1 MKAAKFAKLGTI
13 LIGASV
19 MLAGAC
25 STNSRRF
32 LSAVELEQEPSFRA
46 LVERVSI
53 QNLQGGALLVV
64 VDLRKE
70 DGERIAF
77 GEYLQTKRSAE
88 AAHRA
93 SGGRSPIVSEA
104 TVRLVADF
112 ARTLQ
117 KGKTYEFPA
126 VWLEYKAI
134 AGSVPENSNQG

>member
-1 MKAAKFAKLGTI
+1 MKATKFARVGTI

-32 LSAVELEQEPSFRA
+32 LSAAELEQAPSFRA
-46 LVERVSI
+46 LVERVTI
-53 QNLQGGALLVV
+53 ENLPEAGLLVV

-77 GEYLQTKRSAE
+77 GEHRQGKRAAE
-88 AAHRA
+88 AEHRA
-93 SGGRSPIVSEA
+93 TGGRSPIVSEA

-117 KGKTYEFPA
+117 KGKSYEFPA
-126 VWLEYKAI
+126 VWLEYRKGVRSEPALDRL
-134 AGSVPENSNQG
+134 